1 MLSRFSVKKP
11 MTVFVAVVLVIVLGI
26 VSFSKMTPDLLPNMD
41 LPYQLILTTYPG
53 QTPETVEMTV
63 TKPLEQSVSVIDGV
77 KQISSTSYDNY
88 SVLIVEF
95 EDGTNMDSAA
105 IDVREALDVLK
116 DNWDE
121 TVGTPYLLKIN
132 PDILPVAMTAV
143 EYGDKSRLEI
153 SEFVENEILT
163 KAEGIDGVASVSTTG
178 LLKEQE
184 SVMLSQK
191 KIDELNKKI
200 NAALDDQFAEAED
213 KLNDAKGEIEK
224 NISAAEDGAGVI
236 DSSLDQ
242 LGSQQEELSKKLADA
257 QKKADNGQVQII
269 SAKMKLLDQKSALTL
284 TKQQLEQNYQ
294 LVLRVKQTYDDL
306 SKQKKE
312 LEEKLASLKK
322 IGDEYSELIK
332 KLNNTLLTPEQTEQ
346 INKRIKEIEA
356 YLKTMGLDT
365 KSLDTTIKTI
375 EDTLKQ
381 LKTSI
386 NELNKTVSGIGA
398 SLDDLDGTLKGMT
411 DQISKINDGIK
422 QIDKAIE
429 GLDDKS
435 VSVNDALAMI
445 SQQQSSADYKM
456 SAANA
461 TLLAKQ
467 SELNAATTQL
477 SAAKKEVEDS
487 LKKLGEEKAKA
498 KDKAN
503 ANNLVTLES
512 IATILKAQSFSMP
525 AGYVSDDKDNRYMVR
540 VGDEVKNEKKLKELA
555 LFDTKIDGIGVIRL
569 SDVADVFVSD
579 NSKDIY
585 AKINGVDGV
594 ILSFSKQSDIAT
606 SEVCDNINAEL
617 EKLEGQYD
625 GLSFTNLYSQGDYI
639 HLIVNSVLQNLLM
652 GAGLAILLLLLFLRD
667 IKPTLIVACSIPVSV
682 IFAVVLMYFT
692 GITLNILSLSG
703 LAIGVGMLVDNSVV
717 VIENTY
723 RLRGMGYSPIAAA
736 VNGAKQV
743 AGAIAASTLTTVCV
757 FLPIVFV
764 EGLTRQ
770 LFVDMALTVAYSLLA
785 SLIVALTLVPA
796 LSQRVLKKIRQPK
809 TNSGRVMKG
818 YDRSLRFVLRHKL
831 LAVLVAVALLVT
843 SGMLTFMRGF
853 SFMEE
858 MSTEQ
863 VQLTIELDNN
873 PSFEDTVKV
882 GERVSEV
889 FNERD
894 EFETVGVLAGGTGSL
909 LGITQ
914 SMGASGAQAGS
925 LMD

>member
-322 IGDEYSELIK
+322 IGDEY
-332 KLNNTLLTPEQTEQ
+332 
-346 INKRIKEIEA
+346 
-356 YLKTMGLDT
+356 
-365 KSLDTTIKTI
+365 
-375 EDTLKQ
+375 
-381 LKTSI
+381 
-386 NELNKTVSGIGA
+386 
-398 SLDDLDGTLKGMT
+398 
-411 DQISKINDGIK
+411 
-422 QIDKAIE
+422 
-429 GLDDKS
+429 
-435 VSVNDALAMI
+435 
-445 SQQQSSADYKM
+445 
-456 SAANA
+456 
-461 TLLAKQ
+461 
-467 SELNAATTQL
+467 
-477 SAAKKEVEDS
+477 
-487 LKKLGEEKAKA
+487 
-498 KDKAN
+498 
-503 ANNLVTLES
+503 
-512 IATILKAQSFSMP
+512 
-525 AGYVSDDKDNRYMVR
+525 
-540 VGDEVKNEKKLKELA
+540 
-555 LFDTKIDGIGVIRL
+555 
-569 SDVADVFVSD
+569 
-579 NSKDIY
+579 
-585 AKINGVDGV
+585 
-594 ILSFSKQSDIAT
+594 
-606 SEVCDNINAEL
+606 
-617 EKLEGQYD
+617 
-625 GLSFTNLYSQGDYI
+625 
-639 HLIVNSVLQNLLM
+639 
-652 GAGLAILLLLLFLRD
+652 
-667 IKPTLIVACSIPVSV
+667 
-682 IFAVVLMYFT
+682 
-692 GITLNILSLSG
+692 
-703 LAIGVGMLVDNSVV
+703 
-717 VIENTY
+717 
-723 RLRGMGYSPIAAA
+723 
-736 VNGAKQV
+736 
-743 AGAIAASTLTTVCV
+743 
-757 FLPIVFV
+757 
-764 EGLTRQ
+764 
-770 LFVDMALTVAYSLLA
+770 
-785 SLIVALTLVPA
+785 
-796 LSQRVLKKIRQPK
+796 
-809 TNSGRVMKG
+809 
-818 YDRSLRFVLRHKL
+818 
-831 LAVLVAVALLVT
+831 
-843 SGMLTFMRGF
+843 
-853 SFMEE
+853 
-858 MSTEQ
+858 
-863 VQLTIELDNN
+863 
-873 PSFEDTVKV
+873 
-882 GERVSEV
+882 
-889 FNERD
+889 
-894 EFETVGVLAGGTGSL
+894 
-909 LGITQ
+909 
-914 SMGASGAQAGS
+914 
-925 LMD
+925 